1 MYLKALV
8 PLTKLIEAE
17 ADPKISKQ
25 VHESSVL
32 HYHSQSIPSA
42 NRTKADK
49 IRA

>member
-1 MYLKALV
+1 VYLKALV

-32 HYHSQSIPSA
+32 HCHSQSIPSA
-42 NRTKADK
+42 TRTKADK